1 MIWLRRSG
9 RAGVW
14 RTESNSLLRTSTPS
28 AQEEKIYEIKPMP
41 RCCAESLTNMGI
53 YGDYSCTNGTNS
65 ISLSTFSAPRYFY
78 DSTRQKQS
86 DLYDTTTPC
95 VVHPCQTNCVCNSN
109 TNRLPGSNDTGCCSE
124 TLITPSPAN
133 SDLRVVEG
141 GYEKSLCEPGYL
153 DRPDIADN

>member
-1 MIWLRRSG
+1 M
-9 RAGVW
+9 W
-14 RTESNSLLRTSTPS
+14 RTESNSLLRTSSPS

-41 RCCAESLTNMGI
+41 RCCAESLTNMGV
-53 YGDYSCTNGTNS
+53 YGDYSCNGTNS

-86 DLYDTTTPC
+86 DLYDTSTAAPC
-95 VVHPCQTNCVCNSN
+95 VVHPCQTNCVCS
-109 TNRLPGSNDTGCCSE
+109 RHASGSETGCCPE
-124 TLITPSPAN
+124 TVITSSSQPN